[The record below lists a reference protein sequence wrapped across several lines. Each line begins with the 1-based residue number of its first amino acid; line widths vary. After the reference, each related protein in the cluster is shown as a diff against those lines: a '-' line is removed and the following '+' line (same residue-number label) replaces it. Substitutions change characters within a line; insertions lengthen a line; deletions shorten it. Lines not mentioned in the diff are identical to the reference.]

1 MRTLMSS
8 LRCLNKRLRTQNEE
22 VSLLYKVGLQQGINV
37 HRRVLFG
44 DLALFLRL
52 NFNPCI
58 YNTMSY

>member
-52 NFNPCI
+52 EFSELI
-58 YNTMSY
+58 FDMQK